1 MSTPI
6 RGRSEGEE
14 GRVSWL
20 GRRTRSRAVR
30 QFLYRFSFSFLI
42 FSFLIT
48 LVARRGMEEYTIA
61 LTEQR
66 GKDHDEAGAQIDV
79 DGLDV
84 GDLW

>member
-1 MSTPI
+1 MESLMAE
-6 RGRSEGEE
+6 RREG
-14 GRVSWL
+14 
-20 GRRTRSRAVR
+20 T
-30 QFLYRFSFSFLI
+30 
-42 FSFLIT
+42 
-48 LVARRGMEEYTIA
+48 EEYTIA